1 MSYCRWEN
9 TLSDLEDCVESFHEG
24 VANRDEARARLRM
37 MAVAEELLSL
47 YRSEREMVDGRELN
61 AEGRGESEDEE
72 EVESEEEVE
81 G

>member
-9 TLSDLEDCVESFHEG
+9 TLSDLEDCVESFHDG
-24 VANRDEARARLRM
+24 VANRDEASARQRM

-61 AEGRGESEDEE
+61 AEGRGCEDEE
-72 EVESEEEVE
+72 EVESE